1 MKKKQKA
8 ETKSRRKSSG
18 GLTFSEKKRL
28 VELKHILSGRGKEKE
43 KPTTAQK
50 TITFEKM
57 FRDGICQVSHH
68 YYTKMVEFFD
78 INYSLLEVDEQA
90 DILAQYSKLINY
102 FDPSVKFELVLFN
115 RQVNEQMLTEQFDIP
130 WQEDDFNDIREE
142 YTEML
147 KKQAAKGNNGIIK
160 SKYLIFGVESNG
172 YREAKSRLNNIEK
185 DVIRNLN
192 NIGTLAR
199 GLDGKERLRIL
210 HEYFNQDTME
220 PFRFSF
226 KDLAESGKSVK
237 DYIAPPGFDFRYPN
251 RFKSGN
257 MYGCVSY
264 LDIIAPKFTD
274 ELIKQ
279 LLDIDANLTI
289 SMHMQTED
297 PVKAIKKLKAVISN
311 IQKMKIEEQKKEIT
325 GEPKNLEEQAISL
338 VGRDIYEKLVKGYTE
353 KQWGRDCKELPAFII
368 KRLPVR
374 LTFDNNYFNALYQ
387 GIPIG
392 GYTKMVE
399 NLLDGIEVRLNT
411 DYLEHKA
418 ELDALADKVVYTGPI
433 DAYFGF
439 KLGTLEYRSVR
450 FENETL
456 DIPNF
461 QGNAAVNYT
470 DRETPWTRIIEHKW
484 FEFGKDEN
492 GNDLPKTIIS
502 REYSSEWK
510 AGDEPYYPVND
521 EKNGQLYAKYKELAD
536 KETGVIFGGRLG
548 EYKYYDM
555 DTTIASVLDMCEK
568 ELG

>member
-8 ETKSRRKSSG
+8 EPESRRKSSYKGNSRNNSKSG

-28 VELKHILSGRGKEKE
+28 IQLKHILSGKSNEKE

-57 FRDGICQVSHH
+57 FRDGICQVSHR

-102 FDPSVKFELVLFN
+102 FDPSVRFELVLFN

-172 YREAKSRLNNIEK
+172 YKEAKSRLNNIEK

-311 IQKMKIEEQKKEIT
+311 IQKMKIEEQKK
-325 GEPKNLEEQAISL
+325 A
-338 VGRDIYEKLVKGYTE
+338 
-353 KQWGRDCKELPAFII
+353 
-368 KRLPVR
+368 VR
-374 LTFDNNYFNALYQ
+374 S
-387 GIPIG
+387 G
-392 GYTKMVE
+392 
-399 NLLDGIEVRLNT
+399 
-411 DYLEHKA
+411 
-418 ELDALADKVVYTGPI
+418 
-433 DAYFGF
+433 
-439 KLGTLEYRSVR
+439 
-450 FENETL
+450 
-456 DIPNF
+456 
-461 QGNAAVNYT
+461 
-470 DRETPWTRIIEHKW
+470 
-484 FEFGKDEN
+484 
-492 GNDLPKTIIS
+492 
-502 REYSSEWK
+502 
-510 AGDEPYYPVND
+510 
-521 EKNGQLYAKYKELAD
+521 
-536 KETGVIFGGRLG
+536 
-548 EYKYYDM
+548 YDM
-555 DTTIASVLDMCEK
+555 DILPTDIVTYEKDTLEFLDDLNTSNQKMINMTFLITCSRMHGIPSIGVNMHIEGTEEWEDEHADIVSGKRIDVDFLNYTPELRDTPKVQDAIKKLIAAYPEKDVIDMEKKEHKIQRLAEELDKLSYDIDTFEYRDSVPDREAQIQMIANDIRSGTSPSSENSVQSHFSAI
-568 ELG
+568 GGIYD